1 MTFFIIWL
9 TLIIV
14 LLVVASRRG
23 RGPVVLAIIA
33 TVLSAFFGIISPWW
47 YVAFILPLCM
57 LCIVAVMPSDKRLS
71 RKEIIAKLAEI
82 RTCPACAETVK
93 REAKICKHCHS
104 ELPPLP
110 VAVGISP

>member
-1 MTFFIIWL
+1 MTLFIIWL
-9 TLIIV
+9 TLIII
-14 LLVVASRRG
+14 LLVVANRRG
-23 RGPVVLAIIA
+23 RGPVVLSVLAA
-33 TVLSAFFGIISPWW
+33 VLSFVLTIITPWW
-47 YVAFILPLCM
+47 YVGFVLLLCLLP
-57 LCIVAVMPSDKRLS
+57 IVALMPPDKRLS
-71 RKEIIAKLAEI
+71 RREIIAKLAEI